1 MFNIELID
9 NERSCTILVKYKVE
23 LESETTIPLSMITE
37 DYLNKEIDRLKYN
50 LLKLTAMEL
59 ANEKDNINV

>member
-59 ANEKDNINV
+59 ANEKDNINA